1 MDGKWGWSGCLTR
14 QITTGL
20 GEGVPS
26 RPSQRAISR
35 DVSCWRGAACRS
47 SCDLALSVS
56 CQMSDEEAVHCS
68 SVLKPNS
75 RWAVSRPSGLPPGSP
90 RHRPANRPATPACG
104 QDRRAAS
111 RPPAPLGT
119 PLPPRAMCH
128 RRFRQVSRQNALKPQ
143 RLPPHGW
150 GGATISGGLARELTE
165 PTECV

>member
-1 MDGKWGWSGCLTR
+1 MDGKWGWSVCHTR

-26 RPSQRAISR
+26 RPSQRATSR

-47 SCDLALSVS
+47 SCDLALGVS

-90 RHRPANRPATPACG
+90 RHRPANRPAMNACG

-111 RPPAPLGT
+111 RPPAPLGGLF
-119 PLPPRAMCH
+119 LPKPCAIGMG
-128 RRFRQVSRQNALKPQ
+128 QKPQPQYLKPGDVV
-143 RLPPHGW
+143 RLGIEKLGEQQQTFVAW
-150 GGATISGGLARELTE
+150 EEER
-165 PTECV
+165 